1 MVLKVGICITV
12 LEVSQ
17 LTNVAIRVK
26 AVEKIKQ
33 ASNINQEKGASM
45 PQIPSKEW
53 IHYIDRKKPYF
64 YAFYR
69 M

>member
-26 AVEKIKQ
+26 AVEKIEQ

-45 PQIPSKEW
+45 RQIPSQAW
-53 IHYIDRKKPYF
+53 IHYIDRINSYF
-64 YAFYR
+64 NVFHR